1 MFYLSDKKKTR
12 RVQYLRCH
20 TCVAVCYEICNGQL
34 CQKQLKD
41 PRVSEE
47 KHCRSQVQKD
57 VICYFEKDCFSA
69 IVRAVSGL
77 KRTDELVFSEIG

>member
-12 RVQYLRCH
+12 RVQYRICH
-20 TCVAVCYEICNGQL
+20 TCVGVCQEVCSGQL
-34 CQKQLKD
+34 CQRQLKD

-57 VICYFEKDCFSA
+57 VICYFEKGCFSA

>member
-1 MFYLSDKKKTR
+1 M
-12 RVQYLRCH
+12 
-20 TCVAVCYEICNGQL
+20 
-34 CQKQLKD
+34 CQRQLKK

-47 KHCRSQVQKD
+47 RNIAGVKCKKD
-57 VICYFEKDCFSA
+57 VICYFEKGCFGA

>member
-1 MFYLSDKKKTR
+1 MLESVKKYA
-12 RVQYLRCH
+12 VVS
-20 TCVAVCYEICNGQL
+20 CVKGSRTIQL
-34 CQKQLKD
+34 
-41 PRVSEE
+41 SEE

-57 VICYFEKDCFSA
+57 VICYFEKGCFSA